1 MIVLIIALVGALLFS
16 YLGWWYE
23 SRFRKKIV
31 KGIKEDIQREI
42 GWIELNHYQEVK
54 RKEYVM
60 CCLHMNHEYKLK
72 ELEVMS
78 LELKDFSAES
88 GGVG

>member
-1 MIVLIIALVGALLFS
+1 MIVLIFALVGALLFS

-42 GWIELNHYQEVK
+42 GWIELNHYEDVK
-54 RKEYVM
+54 RKEY
-60 CCLHMNHEYKLK
+60 ETFKK
-72 ELEVMS
+72 ALEIVDQY
-78 LELKDFSAES
+78 DFD
-88 GGVG
+88 